1 MRPADG
7 PAVKRVYALRH
18 ANGFGLVEI
27 VVTLVVVA
35 LLGALAYNYFASTAK
50 TLETIREER
59 PLSQARLAADRATAT
74 SIRSSLQ
81 MYYAQHGQ
89 WPPSKEAVSALMSP
103 PPAFQCT
110 GNDYTYDPGTGE
122 VRLLTEDPARC

>member
-89 WPPSKEAVSALMSP
+89 WPPSKEAASALMSP

-122 VRLLTEDPARC
+122 VHLLTEDPARC